1 MNLLNMAQK
10 SLHGVIRGAFMTIS
24 DLPTFNLLE
33 FLNNF
38 PSQVTKT
45 NQTFILRSFF

>member
-10 SLHGVIRGAFMTIS
+10 SLHGVIRGAFMTTT
-24 DLPTFNLLE
+24 DLSTFNLLE

-38 PSQVTKT
+38 PSQVCKI
-45 NQTFILRSFF
+45 NQFC